1 MSKPL
6 RPAPR
11 RPPRREQAFL
21 ELLKSIAVAANEA
34 ATVDEALQRALD
46 DVCTYMGWAIGHVYL
61 PDGNGMLL
69 PTSLWHVTDGEMR
82 AFREATEQTPMPL
95 NVGLPGRVAAS
106 GRPAW
111 VSDVTTDPNF
121 PRVEAARQVGIKAA
135 LGFPVLLNGEVV
147 AVLEFFTRER
157 LDPDESVLE
166 LATHLGTQLSRVVER
181 ERAEDALR
189 AGEERLRA
197 VIDTAGDAFI
207 GMDDAGVVTDWNR
220 RAEVAFGWSAAEA
233 CGRRVA
239 DLIIPERFRSS
250 HRQGLQRF
258 LTTGVSAIL
267 GERLE
272 LYACARDGREFP
284 VELAVWA
291 TQVGSTY
298 SFSAFIHDISE
309 RKDLEAELINQA
321 LHDPLTGLANRTLLL
336 DRIAHALARA
346 GRSDSPTT
354 VLFLDLDGFK
364 TVNDSLGHAAGDELL
379 RAVAD
384 RLAVHLRPTD
394 TIARLGGDEFAIL
407 LEDTGTEAATPI
419 AERLGRGLAAA
430 FNVRGREIVARA
442 SIGIAT
448 GAPGQRAADELLR
461 DADLAMYMAKRE
473 GKGGHAVFEAA
484 MHTAV
489 LERLELEADL
499 SRALA
504 AGEIVVYYQPIV
516 RLADA
521 SLTGMEALVRWNR
534 PGHGLVPPAGFIP
547 AAEETGLISE
557 IGRWVLEEACRQVA
571 AWQVDHPD
579 SPPLQLSVNLSARQ
593 LQDPGLVGEVEEALR
608 RSGLDPGR
616 LVLEIT
622 ESMIMKEPDTA
633 AERLRSLKQ
642 LGIRLAI
649 DDFGTGYSSLN
660 YLRRFPVDILKIDK
674 AFVGAIAGGPEDAAL
689 AHAII
694 RLADT
699 LELDTVAEGIETE
712 EQLAELLRLGC
723 ELGQGY
729 LFARP
734 LPADAMAVLL
744 RTSGPLPRAQVAGAP
759 SSAASSSTTS

>member
-11 RPPRREQAFL
+11 RPPRREQAFFQ
-21 ELLKSIAVAANEA
+21 LLKAIAVAANEA
-34 ATVDEALQRALD
+34 ATVEEALQRALD
-46 DVCTYMGWAIGHVYL
+46 EVCTYTGWAVGHVYL
-61 PDGNGMLL
+61 PDGPGMLV
-69 PTSLWHVTDGEMR
+69 PTPLWHLEDDELSG
-82 AFREATEQTPMPL
+82 FREATAETPLPL
-95 NVGLPGRVAAS
+95 NIGLPGRVAAS

-111 VSDVTTDPNF
+111 VPDVTTDPNF
-121 PRVEAARQVGIKAA
+121 PRAEAARQVGIRAA
-135 LGFPVLLNGEVV
+135 LGFPVLLDGEVV

-157 LDPDESVLE
+157 LDPDEPLLE

-181 ERAEDALR
+181 RRAEDALR

-197 VIDTAGDAFI
+197 VIETAGDAFI
-207 GMDDAGVVTDWNR
+207 GMDDAGLVTDWNR
-220 RAEVAFGWSAAEA
+220 QAERAFGWSREEA
-233 CGRRVA
+233 IGQRVA
-239 DLIIPERFRSS
+239 DLIIPARFRSS
-250 HRQGLQRF
+250 HRQGLRRF
-258 LTTGVSAIL
+258 LTTGTSAIL

-272 LYACARDGREFP
+272 LYATARDSREFP

-291 TQVGSTY
+291 TRMGPTY
-298 SFSAFIHDISE
+298 AFSAFIHDISE

-336 DRIAHALARA
+336 DRLAHALARS
-346 GRSDSPTT
+346 GRSGSPTT

-364 TVNDSLGHAAGDELL
+364 TVNDSLGHSVGDKLL
-379 RAVAD
+379 MAVAQ
-384 RLAVHLRPTD
+384 RLGGCLRPAD
-394 TIARLGGDEFAIL
+394 TIARLGGDEFAVL
-407 LEDTGTEAATPI
+407 LEDTATEAATAI
-419 AERLGRGLAAA
+419 AERLGRGLATPFDVGA
-430 FNVRGREIVARA
+430 REILARA
-442 SIGIAT
+442 SIGLAT

-484 MHTAV
+484 MHTAA

-499 SRALA
+499 RRALA

-521 SLTGMEALVRWNR
+521 SLVGMEALVRWNR

-547 AAEETGLISE
+547 AAEETGLILE
-557 IGRWVLEEACRQVA
+557 IGRWVLEEACRQVG
-571 AWQVDHPD
+571 AWQADHPT

-593 LQDPGLVGEVEEALR
+593 LQDSGLVGEVEEALR
-608 RSGLDPGR
+608 QSGLEPNR

-622 ESMIMKEPDTA
+622 ESMLMKEPETA
-633 AERLRSLKQ
+633 AERLRTLKG

-660 YLRRFPVDILKIDK
+660 YLRRFPVDVLKIDK

-689 AHAII
+689 AHAIV
-694 RLADT
+694 RLAIT
-699 LELDTVAEGIETE
+699 LGLGTVAEGIETE
-712 EQLAELLRLGC
+712 EQLADLRRLGC

-729 LFARP
+729 LFACP
-734 LPADAMAVLL
+734 LPADAMAELI
-744 RTSGPLPRAQVAGAP
+744 RTAGPLPRIHV
-759 SSAASSSTTS
+759 SSEPSSSTTS

>member
-11 RPPRREQAFL
+11 QPPRREQAFL
-21 ELLKSIAVAANEA
+21 QLLKAIAVAANEA

-46 DVCTYMGWAIGHVYL
+46 EVCAYTGWAVGHVYL
-61 PDGNGMLL
+61 PEGPDMLV
-69 PTSLWHVTDGEMR
+69 PTSLWHLKDEALR
-82 AFREATEQTPMPL
+82 PFRDVTEQTPLPFHI
-95 NVGLPGRVAAS
+95 GLPGRVAAS

-111 VSDVTTDPNF
+111 VPDVTIDDNF
-121 PRVEAARQVGIKAA
+121 PRWKTAREVGIRAA
-135 LGFPVLLNGEVV
+135 LGFPVLLEGEVV
-147 AVLEFFTRER
+147 AVLEFFTTER
-157 LDPDESVLE
+157 LDPDESLLE

-181 ERAEDALR
+181 RRAEDALR

-197 VIDTAGDAFI
+197 VIETAGDAFI
-207 GMDDAGVVTDWNR
+207 GMDDTGVVTDWNR
-220 RAEVAFGWSAAEA
+220 RAEVAFGWSAEEA
-233 CGRRVA
+233 IGRRVA
-239 DLIIPERFRSS
+239 DLIIPARFRPS
-250 HRQGLQRF
+250 HRQGLKRF
-258 LTTGVSAIL
+258 LTTGTSAIL

-272 LYACARDGREFP
+272 LYATARDGREFP

-291 TQVGSTY
+291 TRVGSTY
-298 SFSAFIHDISE
+298 AFSAFIHDISE
-309 RKDLEAELINQA
+309 RKHLEAELINQA

-336 DRIAHALARA
+336 DRIAHALARS

-364 TVNDSLGHAAGDELL
+364 TVNDSLGHSVGDKLL
-379 RAVAD
+379 MAVGE
-384 RLAVHLRPTD
+384 RLAGCLRPTD
-394 TIARLGGDEFAIL
+394 TIARLGGDEFAVL
-407 LEDTGTEAATPI
+407 LEDTGTEAATLI
-419 AERLGRGLAAA
+419 AERLSRGLAAP
-430 FNVRGREIVARA
+430 FGVGGREVQARA

-448 GAPGQRAADELLR
+448 GAPGKRAADELLR
-461 DADLAMYMAKRE
+461 DADLAMYMAKRQ

-504 AGEIVVYYQPIV
+504 GGEIVVYYQPIV

-521 SLTGMEALVRWNR
+521 SLVGMEALVRWNR

-547 AAEETGLISE
+547 AAEETGLILE

-571 AWQVDHPD
+571 AWQADHAV

-593 LQDPGLVGEVEEALR
+593 LQEPGLVAEVEEALR
-608 RSGLDPGR
+608 QSGLDPNR

-622 ESMIMKEPDTA
+622 ESMLVKEPETA
-633 AERLRSLKQ
+633 AERLRSLKR
-642 LGIRLAI
+642 LGLRLAI

-660 YLRRFPVDILKIDK
+660 YLRRFPVDVLKIDR

-689 AHAII
+689 AHAIV
-694 RLADT
+694 RLAHT
-699 LELDTVAEGIETE
+699 LELGTVAEGIETG
-712 EQLAELLRLGC
+712 EQLAELRKLGC

-734 LPADAMAVLL
+734 LPSDAMAELL
-744 RTSGPLPRAQVAGAP
+744 RTGGPLPSVSGSPAP
-759 SSAASSSTTS
+759 G